1 MATSF
6 GLNGGNQEFGV
17 LVDRLLVEGIDLRR
31 LSLSFTAFLFS
42 SSISFLL
49 CPSRWDS
56 TAEHLDKC
64 SLENV
69 HYKQNRFEFSRK
81 SVGY

>member
-1 MATSF
+1 M
-6 GLNGGNQEFGV
+6 NQEFGV

-49 CPSRWDS
+49 CQSGCDRLLGAYS
-56 TAEHLDKC
+56 
-64 SLENV
+64 S
-69 HYKQNRFEFSRK
+69 K
-81 SVGY
+81 S